1 MLFRKVVFGLLT
13 LWLGLAALAF
23 GLLFIV
29 CLSLFVL
36 WHGLSAS
43 VIMFGALTAICVIL
57 AYKALKRTWTQDK
70 AKMPVVNRR

>member
-1 MLFRKVVFGLLT
+1 MWFRKVIFGLLT
-13 LWLGLAALAF
+13 LWFGLAALAF

-43 VIMFGALTAICVIL
+43 VIMFGALSVLCVVL
-57 AYKALKRTWTQDK
+57 AYKALKRAMAREKT
-70 AKMPVVNRR
+70 KMPVMNRR

>member
-1 MLFRKVVFGLLT
+1 MWFRKVIFGLLT

-36 WHGLSAS
+36 WHGLSIS
-43 VIMFGALTAICVIL
+43 VIMFGALSML
-57 AYKALKRTWTQDK
+57 
-70 AKMPVVNRR
+70 